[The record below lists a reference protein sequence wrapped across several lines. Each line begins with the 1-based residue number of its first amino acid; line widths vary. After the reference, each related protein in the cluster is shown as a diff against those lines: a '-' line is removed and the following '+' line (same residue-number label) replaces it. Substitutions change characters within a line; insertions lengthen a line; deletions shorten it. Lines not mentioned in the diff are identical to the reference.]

1 MRLNIFPM
9 KNKSGLTKII
19 IIALF
24 LLGIFIKL
32 YYINYTETW
41 ERQHDVISF
50 GADEG
55 HAAYI
60 EYILNNKSLPDFDP
74 REKWGFFQ
82 PPLHHIISAFVMDVS
97 MKAGL
102 DIKRCQENTQIPTLI
117 YMILLSVMSLYIF
130 AKLRGLHKD
139 KIFSD
144 GCLVML
150 AIVALHPM
158 FIIMSGSINNDAL
171 QLVMSLFALIV
182 AAKWYEKPDILRT
195 VFLAVIIGL
204 SMLAKLTGGLV
215 AVPIAIIMAIKVFGF
230 DGGIRTDKHT
240 KVRLSDRLRFFFR
253 KYFGKMLIFA
263 AIVFPLGLS
272 FSIRNKLKWD
282 VPFNYIPPV
291 GENFPESVTMKNR
304 LLDIGTD
311 SVYTKMIARGDAFD
325 EYNVFLALI
334 KTSLFGEY
342 SFSDVSRW
350 MNPLTIILFVSAV
363 LVIVF
368 ALFATF
374 KVAFSKKIKLAL
386 VWKVLLLFTYVTYLA
401 AYFYFALSSSNFSA
415 QDFRYAGI
423 CIVCEGIFAGVYVDS
438 IKDKRAL
445 MIIKVVAITFA
456 ASSFLTYALLGFK
469 AGLN

>member
-1 MRLNIFPM
+1 MNIFQM

-19 IIALF
+19 IIALL
-24 LLGIFIKL
+24 LLGIGIKL

-82 PPLHHIISAFVMDVS
+82 PPLHHIISAFVMDIS

-102 DIKRCQENTQIPTLI
+102 DIKRCQENTQIPTCI
-117 YMILLSVMSLYIF
+117 YMIMLSLMSIYIF
-130 AKLRGLHKD
+130 AKTRGLHKD
-139 KIFSD
+139 KILSN

-182 AAKWYEKPDILRT
+182 AAKWYEKPSILRT

-215 AVPIAIIMAIKVFGF
+215 AVPIAIVMLTKVFGF
-230 DGGIRTDKHT
+230 DGGIRADKNT
-240 KVRLSDRLRFFFR
+240 KVRINDRLRFFFR
-253 KYFGKMLIFA
+253 KYFAKMLIFA
-263 AIVFPLGLS
+263 AVVFPLGLS

-282 VPFNYIPPV
+282 VPINYIPPV
-291 GENFPESVTMKNR
+291 GENFPESITMKNR
-304 LLDIGTD
+304 LLDIATD
-311 SVYTKMIARGDAFD
+311 SVYTKMVARGDGFD

-342 SFSDVSRW
+342 NFSDVSRW
-350 MNPLTIILFVSAV
+350 MKPLSLVLFVSAI
-363 LVIVF
+363 LVILF
-368 ALFATF
+368 ALYATLQ
-374 KVAFSKKIKLAL
+374 VAFSKKIKLPI
-386 VWKVLLLFTYVTYLA
+386 VWKVLLIGTYVTYLA

-423 CIVCEGIFAGVYVDS
+423 CIVCEGIFAGIYADS
-438 IKDKRAL
+438 IKNKRAL
-445 MIIKVVAITFA
+445 MLIKVVAITFA
-456 ASSFLTYALLGFK
+456 LSSFLTYALLGFK

>member
-1 MRLNIFPM
+1 MNIFQM

-19 IIALF
+19 VIVLL
-24 LLGIFIKL
+24 LLGIGIKL

-82 PPLHHIISAFVMDVS
+82 PPLHHIISAFVMDIS

-102 DIKRCQENTQIPTLI
+102 DIKRCQENTQIPTCI
-117 YMILLSVMSLYIF
+117 YMIMLSLMSIYIF
-130 AKLRGLHKD
+130 AKARGLHKD
-139 KIFSD
+139 KILSD

-182 AAKWYEKPDILRT
+182 AAKWYEKPGILRT

-215 AVPIAIIMAIKVFGF
+215 AVPITIVMLTKVFGF
-230 DGGIRTDKHT
+230 DGGIRADKNT
-240 KVRLSDRLRFFFR
+240 KVRINDRLRFFFR
-253 KYFGKMLIFA
+253 KYFAKMLIFA

-282 VPFNYIPPV
+282 VPVNYIPPV
-291 GENFPESVTMKNR
+291 GENFPESITMKNR
-304 LLDIGTD
+304 LLDIATD
-311 SVYTKMIARGDAFD
+311 SVYTKMVARGDAFD

-342 SFSDVSRW
+342 NFSDVSRW
-350 MNPLTIILFVSAV
+350 MKPLSLVLFVSAV
-363 LVIVF
+363 LVILF
-368 ALFATF
+368 ALYATLQ
-374 KVAFSKKIKLAL
+374 VAFSKKIKLAL
-386 VWKVLLLFTYVTYLA
+386 VWKVLLIGTYVTYLA

-423 CIVCEGIFAGVYVDS
+423 CIVCEGIFAGIYADS
-438 IKDKRAL
+438 IKNKRAL
-445 MIIKVVAITFA
+445 MLIKVVAITFA
-456 ASSFLTYALLGFK
+456 LSSFLTYALLGFK

>member
-1 MRLNIFPM
+1 MNIFQM
-9 KNKSGLTKII
+9 KNKAGLTKII
-19 IIALF
+19 VIVLL
-24 LLGIFIKL
+24 LLGIGIKL

-82 PPLHHIISAFVMDVS
+82 PPLHHIISAFVMDIS

-102 DIKRCQENTQIPTLI
+102 DIKRCQENTQIPTCI
-117 YMILLSVMSLYIF
+117 YMIMLSLMPIYIF
-130 AKLRGLHKD
+130 AKARGLHKD
-139 KIFSD
+139 KVLGD

-182 AAKWYEKPDILRT
+182 AAKWYEKPGILRT

-215 AVPIAIIMAIKVFGF
+215 AVPIAIVMLTKVFGF
-230 DGGIRTDKHT
+230 DGGIRADKNT
-240 KVRLSDRLRFFFR
+240 KVRINDRLRFFFR
-253 KYFGKMLIFA
+253 KYFAKMLLFA
-263 AIVFPLGLS
+263 AVVFPLGLS

-282 VPFNYIPPV
+282 VPVNYIPPV

-304 LLDIGTD
+304 LLDIATD
-311 SVYTKMIARGDAFD
+311 SVYTKMVARGDAFD

-342 SFSDVSRW
+342 NFSDVSRW
-350 MNPLTIILFVSAV
+350 MKPLSLVLFVSAV
-363 LVIVF
+363 LVILF
-368 ALFATF
+368 ALYATLQ
-374 KVAFSKKIKLAL
+374 VAFSKKIKLPI
-386 VWKVLLLFTYVTYLA
+386 VWKVLLIGTYVTYLA

-423 CIVCEGIFAGVYVDS
+423 CIVCEGIFAGIYADS
-438 IKDKRAL
+438 IKNKRAL
-445 MIIKVVAITFA
+445 MLIKVVAITFA
-456 ASSFLTYALLGFK
+456 LSSFLTYALLGFK

>member
-1 MRLNIFPM
+1 MNIFQM
-9 KNKSGLTKII
+9 KNKSGFTKII
-19 IIALF
+19 IIALL
-24 LLGIFIKL
+24 LLGIGIKL

-82 PPLHHIISAFVMDVS
+82 PPLHHIISAFVMDIS

-102 DIKRCQENTQIPTLI
+102 DIKRCQENTQIPTCI
-117 YMILLSVMSLYIF
+117 YMIMLSLMSIYIF
-130 AKLRGLHKD
+130 AKTRGLHKD
-139 KIFSD
+139 KVLSD

-182 AAKWYEKPDILRT
+182 AAKWYEKPGILRT

-215 AVPIAIIMAIKVFGF
+215 AVPIAIVMLTKVFGF
-230 DGGIRTDKHT
+230 DGGIRADKNT
-240 KVRLSDRLRFFFR
+240 KVRINDRLRFFFR
-253 KYFGKMLIFA
+253 KYFAKMLIFA
-263 AIVFPLGLS
+263 AVVFPLGLS

-282 VPFNYIPPV
+282 VPVNYIPPV
-291 GENFPESVTMKNR
+291 GENFPESITMKNR
-304 LLDIGTD
+304 LLDIATD
-311 SVYTKMIARGDAFD
+311 SVYTKMVARGDAFD

-342 SFSDVSRW
+342 NFSDVSRW
-350 MNPLTIILFVSAV
+350 MKPLSLVLFVSAI
-363 LVIVF
+363 LVILF
-368 ALFATF
+368 ALYATLQ
-374 KVAFSKKIKLAL
+374 VAFSKKIKLPL
-386 VWKVLLLFTYVTYLA
+386 VWKVLLIGTYVTYLA

-423 CIVCEGIFAGVYVDS
+423 CIVCEGIFAGIYADS
-438 IKDKRAL
+438 IKNKRAL
-445 MIIKVVAITFA
+445 MLIKVVAITFA
-456 ASSFLTYALLGFK
+456 LSSFLTYALLGFK

>member
-144 GCLVML
+144 G
-150 AIVALHPM
+150 
-158 FIIMSGSINNDAL
+158 
-171 QLVMSLFALIV
+171 
-182 AAKWYEKPDILRT
+182 
-195 VFLAVIIGL
+195 
-204 SMLAKLTGGLV
+204 
-215 AVPIAIIMAIKVFGF
+215 
-230 DGGIRTDKHT
+230 
-240 KVRLSDRLRFFFR
+240 
-253 KYFGKMLIFA
+253 
-263 AIVFPLGLS
+263 
-272 FSIRNKLKWD
+272 
-282 VPFNYIPPV
+282 
-291 GENFPESVTMKNR
+291 
-304 LLDIGTD
+304 
-311 SVYTKMIARGDAFD
+311 
-325 EYNVFLALI
+325 
-334 KTSLFGEY
+334 
-342 SFSDVSRW
+342 
-350 MNPLTIILFVSAV
+350 
-363 LVIVF
+363 
-368 ALFATF
+368 
-374 KVAFSKKIKLAL
+374 
-386 VWKVLLLFTYVTYLA
+386 
-401 AYFYFALSSSNFSA
+401 
-415 QDFRYAGI
+415 
-423 CIVCEGIFAGVYVDS
+423 
-438 IKDKRAL
+438 
-445 MIIKVVAITFA
+445 
-456 ASSFLTYALLGFK
+456 
-469 AGLN
+469 